1 MKVLVIHNEYGR
13 VSGEE
18 ISLYGL
24 VGLFRDHGHEV
35 STYLR
40 SSAEIPSMR
49 LGKPRAFF
57 SGIYNPA
64 ACKAIARLLR
74 DSPPDVVLV
83 KNLFPLISPA
93 ILPIIRRAR
102 VPIVMSVPNYRLM
115 CPNGL
120 HVSHGQLCQR
130 CLGGREYWCG
140 LRNCESSLPKS
151 IGYATRSLV
160 ARKLGWF
167 KDNVSAYICASRF
180 LCDRLIAAGFDRT
193 RIHILPNLVADP
205 LAGNA
210 DHDPSPGDFVGYAGR
225 ISLEKGAGTLLQ
237 AAALCPQ
244 IAFQLAGRVREGF
257 SLPRPLPANV
267 TLLGHLAGEALA
279 SFYRGARMIVTPS
292 ECFETF
298 GMSTAEALLHR
309 RPVIASRIGVLP
321 EFVRDGVDGL
331 LFEPGNAAELADRIR
346 YLWDRPELCRPMG
359 RAGRER
365 ALAEY
370 SPQRVYPGL
379 MAVFEQ
385 ARAAPV
391 GGR

>member
-1 MKVLVIHNEYGR
+1 
-13 VSGEE
+13 
-18 ISLYGL
+18 
-24 VGLFRDHGHEV
+24 
-35 STYLR
+35 
-40 SSAEIPSMR
+40 
-49 LGKPRAFF
+49 
-57 SGIYNPA
+57 
-64 ACKAIARLLR
+64 
-74 DSPPDVVLV
+74 
-83 KNLFPLISPA
+83 
-93 ILPIIRRAR
+93 
-102 VPIVMSVPNYRLM
+102 
-115 CPNGL
+115 
-120 HVSHGQLCQR
+120 
-130 CLGGREYWCG
+130 
-140 LRNCESSLPKS
+140 
-151 IGYATRSLV
+151 
-160 ARKLGWF
+160 
-167 KDNVSAYICASRF
+167 
-180 LCDRLIAAGFDRT
+180 
-193 RIHILPNLVADP
+193 
-205 LAGNA
+205 
-210 DHDPSPGDFVGYAGR
+210 VGYAGR
-225 ISLEKGAGTLLQ
+225 ISPEKGVGTLLQ

-244 IAFQLAGRVREGF
+244 IAFQLAGRIREGF
-257 SLPRPLPANV
+257 PLPRPLPANV
-267 TLLGHLAGEALA
+267 TLLGHLEGEALA

>member
-1 MKVLVIHNEYGR
+1 M
-13 VSGEE
+13 
-18 ISLYGL
+18 
-24 VGLFRDHGHEV
+24 
-35 STYLR
+35 
-40 SSAEIPSMR
+40 
-49 LGKPRAFF
+49 
-57 SGIYNPA
+57 
-64 ACKAIARLLR
+64 
-74 DSPPDVVLV
+74 
-83 KNLFPLISPA
+83 
-93 ILPIIRRAR
+93 
-102 VPIVMSVPNYRLM
+102 
-115 CPNGL
+115 
-120 HVSHGQLCQR
+120 
-130 CLGGREYWCG
+130 
-140 LRNCESSLPKS
+140 
-151 IGYATRSLV
+151 RSLV

-225 ISLEKGAGTLLQ
+225 ISLEKARGHPVAGGRALPADRLSACRTGPRGLLPSSS
-237 AAALCPQ
+237 AARERHP
-244 IAFQLAGRVREGF
+244 AGPSGGGSPGEL
-257 SLPRPLPANV
+257 LPR
-267 TLLGHLAGEALA
+267 
-279 SFYRGARMIVTPS
+279 ARMIVTPS